1 MVIVRHWQCLASGPA
16 QPGARA
22 KIRAES
28 DSAAALDSGPVRPAA
43 KLALRLG
50 AIIPAE

>member
-1 MVIVRHWQCLASGPA
+1 MMVIVRHWQCLGPA